1 MICALI
7 IAFTINITEIQEAG
21 VRIDMLIKNIAI
33 KPQEDYRK
41 EIEFIRD
48 ILLYNENK
56 NVIEDLSSARLESVI
71 SLYSQTLY
79 DIEEF
84 IKTNNDK
91 YIKAA
96 LIDKIAGDTIL
107 NEIDLDLKKN
117 KKGS

>member
-7 IAFTINITEIQEAG
+7 IALTINVAEIQEAG
-21 VRIDMLIKNIAI
+21 VRIDILIKNAI
-33 KPQEDYRK
+33 MKPQEDYRK
-41 EIEFIRD
+41 EIEFIRY
-48 ILLYNENK
+48 ILSYNEKK
-56 NVIEDLSSARLESVI
+56 NIIEDLNSARLESVI

-96 LIDKIAGDTIL
+96 LIDKIVGDTIL
-107 NEIDLDLKKN
+107 NEIDMDLKKN